1 MIPNVAPDKP
11 APFWQTLALARSGG
25 RQLALATTLGAASI
39 AAGIG
44 LLATSGWLI
53 SRASQHPSIA
63 AFGVA
68 VVGVRF
74 FAVSRGI
81 FRYGERLVGHDS
93 ALRSLADIRALFYE
107 RFERLT
113 PSRRGEFRGG
123 DLLSRLV
130 ADVDSLQD
138 LTLRVVQ
145 PYGIALVVG
154 VATVGVIWWL
164 LPAAGVVLA
173 VTLVLAATVVPW
185 LTRTLARRSEARQ
198 AGARGELTASVVDL
212 LDGAQELVAFGA
224 VGAQLGKVA
233 ATDAELTRVAAAS
246 ARTAGVGSGLTAL
259 FAGLAVWGAV
269 MVGVPAVG
277 SGALPGVQL
286 AVIVLAPLAAF
297 ELVIALPGAAQS
309 FERVRGAAARVFTVL
324 EAPTAVGEPLVP
336 ANLPP
341 PPHSVRVR
349 GLRAKYET
357 TGPWVLDGVDLD
369 LSPGRRV
376 GIVGPS
382 GAGKTTLAH
391 VLCRLMPYAEG
402 SVQLDGIELSHLAG
416 DDARRAI
423 GLVEQGAHVFDTTLR
438 QNLLLARRNA
448 TDHEMRSALARVGL
462 LAWVDTLPTG
472 LDTHVG
478 AHGASLSGGQRQRL
492 ALARGLLAEF
502 PIVILDEPGEHLDAE
517 TADALTADIIT
528 ATAGTTTLMI
538 THRLKVLETMDEVI
552 VLDGGRVV
560 QRGSHESMIRSSGRY
575 ARLWQVEQF
584 GLLSHAA
591 GGWSVQLSVG
601 SSDRKET
608 P

>member
-478 AHGASLSGGQRQRL
+478 AHGASLSGGERQRL

-591 GGWSVQLSVG
+591 GGRSVQLSVG